1 MRYVFYDNTL
11 EECTKPSD
19 TSTIGHACIGDDTGG
34 YPETKIEDFAPGR
47 ESAICQIIDCDA
59 KAVFG
64 IKDGSM
70 CDDAG
75 AGGGGGFFAR
85 LVFHVEEN
93 RERHASGPIQLRPAT
108 TITTTNITTNE

>member
-47 ESAICQIIDCDA
+47 ENAFVKS
-59 KAVFG
+59 
-64 IKDGSM
+64 
-70 CDDAG
+70 
-75 AGGGGGFFAR
+75 
-85 LVFHVEEN
+85 
-93 RERHASGPIQLRPAT
+93 
-108 TITTTNITTNE
+108 

>member
-47 ESAICQIIDCDA
+47 ENAICQIVDCET

-75 AGGGGGFFAR
+75 AGGGGDFTCEGGFSCGGKQRKACKWSYTAPSCDDYYYDEYY
-85 LVFHVEEN
+85 HK
-93 RERHASGPIQLRPAT
+93 
-108 TITTTNITTNE
+108 